1 MLAKVAIFAAIVIFF
16 GGAIAAEMP
25 ITAYRKDIG
34 ILVAVVL
41 CLMLLFWQ
49 ISLHN
54 LKAKEDP
61 FTTKISDLEVKVSG
75 LEVEKAHIKA
85 ENDILKGANDEWEAA
100 CNRLKMEAS
109 DMTRQ
114 IQALF
119 NKENEL
125 NEKLADALKE
135 CAAVMEEK
143 VKFEKAYTD
152 LLIEHDNTSDE
163 LTEAKDELVKVK
175 ATIGG
180 LTKVGN
186 DLRRTIKELREKYE
200 GQQDQT

>member
-1 MLAKVAIFAAIVIFF
+1 MIVKVAVFAAIVIFF
-16 GGAIAAEMP
+16 GGAIASELP

-34 ILVAVVL
+34 IVFSIAL
-41 CLMLLFWQ
+41 CLMLLFWR
-49 ISLHN
+49 ISVNN
-54 LKAKEDP
+54 LKTNLEP
-61 FTTKISDLEVKVSG
+61 YNTKIVDLEAKVSA
-75 LEVEKAHIKA
+75 LETEMSGIKA
-85 ENDILKGANDEWEAA
+85 ENDVLKGANDEWEAA

-125 NEKLADALKE
+125 NEKLEDALKDN
-135 CAAVMEEK
+135 AAISLEK
-143 VKFEKAYTD
+143 EKFEKAYTD

-163 LTEAKDELVKVK
+163 LTEAKKELISVK
-175 ATIGG
+175 ARIGG
-180 LTKVGN
+180 LTKTIN
-186 DLRRTIKELREKYE
+186 DLREKYD